1 MSSFHY
7 IIIYISHR
15 FILLFLTLTFGIL
28 PNAKYGA
35 FLINYRLAAII
46 KLSNKKEK
54 HMLKNY
60 IALIIFLI
68 SSSFIFSLPLFP
80 DISDWEKEIKRL
92 DCVEFLEIEKQYP
105 NNDESFDYDMK
116 IFLTDNRFLQIKY
129 FNPYQRKKNSNFIIA
144 RIGDIVPITWG
155 YDSYSLSFH
164 RFEFKYLQSFFESTK
179 SLIDLLKQ
187 YDEIFAFIKNLPAFN
202 VNFPYEL
209 VDNPSVS
216 NEKPILKSWNDYPS
230 QYIYSN
236 YNTKWNYWEEFKLY
250 QMPVKEYNDYVIAID
265 REWLCI
271 EEKP

>member
-1 MSSFHY
+1 MILKRICITFLFMIMVSHVFSFA
-7 IIIYISHR
+7 
-15 FILLFLTLTFGIL
+15 FI
-28 PNAKYGA
+28 K
-35 FLINYRLAAII
+35 
-46 KLSNKKEK
+46 
-54 HMLKNY
+54 
-60 IALIIFLI
+60 
-68 SSSFIFSLPLFP
+68 